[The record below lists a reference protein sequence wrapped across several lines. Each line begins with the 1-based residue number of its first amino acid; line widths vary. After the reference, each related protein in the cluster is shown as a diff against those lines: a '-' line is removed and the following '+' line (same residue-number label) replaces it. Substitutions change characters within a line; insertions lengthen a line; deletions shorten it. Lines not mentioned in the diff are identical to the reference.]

1 MIRPTRFVAL
11 ALCAGVYGTMFA
23 AEELDSSSSELKP
36 MIERF
41 TADQRSLTR
50 TYPIRLSATRRARLD
65 EFLKDQQAALGRLAF
80 DTLSRDGQVDYILFR
95 NYLQRERD
103 QIARDAQLMT
113 EMASLIPFANSLI
126 ALEENRR
133 KMIPI
138 DAQKTAATLTSV
150 VKAIEVARRS
160 NSGADVKVKSA
171 VANRA
176 AIGLAG
182 LRNTLRDWYNF
193 YSGYDPVFTWW
204 VSQPYRDVDQAI
216 DTYARFVRERL
227 AGIRTTGAI
236 PTGGGGGGGG
246 RGGRG
251 GGTGPAP
258 APPTTITS
266 APPSDSTDDIV
277 GDPAGREALLHDL
290 DYNMIPYTPEELIAL
305 ARKELA
311 WCEQEM
317 IRASREMKL
326 GDNWHQAL
334 EVVKNK
340 YVEPG
345 KQPEM
350 VRGLAI
356 EAIEYMKKHD
366 LVTIPPLAEEDW
378 WEEMLSPER
387 QLTSPFFLG
396 GDIILVSFPT
406 DGMTHEQKLMSMRGN
421 NIHFSRATVFHEL
434 IPGHHLQG
442 FMAARYRNYRSLF
455 STPFWSEGNA
465 FYWEMLLWDMGF
477 PRGPEDRIGMLFW
490 RMHRCARIIFSLS
503 FHLGLMTP
511 QQCIDFLV
519 ERVGFE
525 RANAAAEV
533 RRSFDGSYE
542 PIYQCAYM
550 LGALQFYALHKE
562 LVDSGKMTNKQ
573 FHDAILKENRINVS
587 MVRADLAKL
596 KLTRD
601 YKSDWRF
608 WEIAAQAK

>member
-1 MIRPTRFVAL
+1 
-11 ALCAGVYGTMFA
+11 
-23 AEELDSSSSELKP
+23 
-36 MIERF
+36 
-41 TADQRSLTR
+41 
-50 TYPIRLSATRRARLD
+50 
-65 EFLKDQQAALGRLAF
+65 
-80 DTLSRDGQVDYILFR
+80 
-95 NYLQRERD
+95 
-103 QIARDAQLMT
+103 
-113 EMASLIPFANSLI
+113 
-126 ALEENRR
+126 
-133 KMIPI
+133 
-138 DAQKTAATLTSV
+138 
-150 VKAIEVARRS
+150 
-160 NSGADVKVKSA
+160 
-171 VANRA
+171 
-176 AIGLAG
+176 
-182 LRNTLRDWYNF
+182 
-193 YSGYDPVFTWW
+193 
-204 VSQPYRDVDQAI
+204 
-216 DTYARFVRERL
+216 
-227 AGIRTTGAI
+227 
-236 PTGGGGGGGG
+236 
-246 RGGRG
+246 
-251 GGTGPAP
+251 
-258 APPTTITS
+258 
-266 APPSDSTDDIV
+266 
-277 GDPAGREALLHDL
+277 
-290 DYNMIPYTPEELIAL
+290 
-305 ARKELA
+305 
-311 WCEQEM
+311 
-317 IRASREMKL
+317 
-326 GDNWHQAL
+326 
-334 EVVKNK
+334 
-340 YVEPG
+340 
-345 KQPEM
+345 
-350 VRGLAI
+350 
-356 EAIEYMKKHD
+356 
-366 LVTIPPLAEEDW
+366 
-378 WEEMLSPER
+378 MLSPER

-421 NIHFSRATVFHEL
+421 NIHFSRATVHHEL

-596 KLTRD
+596 KLTKD

>member
-1 MIRPTRFVAL
+1 VAL
-11 ALCAGVYGTMFA
+11 ALCAGVCGAMFA

-41 TADQRSLTR
+41 TADQHSLTR
-50 TYPIRLSATRRARLD
+50 TYPIRLSSNRRSRFD
-65 EFLKDQQAALGRLAF
+65 SFLKDQQAALGRLAF

-103 QIARDAQLMT
+103 QLAHETQQMT
-113 EMASLIPFANSLI
+113 EMAPLIPFANALI

-133 KMIPI
+133 RMLPI
-138 DAQKTAATLTSV
+138 DPQKTAATLTSV

-204 VSQPYRDVDQAI
+204 VSQPYREADQAI
-216 DTYARFVRERL
+216 DNYARFVRERL
-227 AGIRTTGAI
+227 AGIRTSGAI
-236 PTGGGGGGGG
+236 PTGGGGGG

-251 GGTGPAP
+251 GGGGGTGPAATPPP
-258 APPTTITS
+258 APTTNT
-266 APPSDSTDDIV
+266 PPSDSTDDIV

-396 GDIILVSFPT
+396 GDLILVSFPT

-442 FMAARYRNYRSLF
+442 FMSARYRNYRSLF

-503 FHLGLMTP
+503 FHLGQMTP